1 MTTKDQASFDFFHE
15 LAEDLGRNES
25 RQDAIKRAKEQ
36 GSDELVAMLDLVDEL
51 QTQPPVPAATESLER
66 ARARVLAFTPAPAK
80 VPVTVVV
87 PGLWERI
94 QQGMR
99 ISAAPAWATAAVIA
113 IMALLVT
120 MATTV
125 SVSASAIPGDPLY
138 GVKIVSENI
147 AKMLIFDASERE
159 MYEQTIHA
167 RRMAELKKLVE
178 INREARVNFRG
189 EVLGRKGDRWLIDEY
204 LVDVENGAEL
214 LEGLRSGSTVWVSAL
229 FKDQTFHN
237 VVISDLYTPT
247 PTPTQVPS
255 PTPTQ
260 VPAGY
265 RLQSRDA
272 DTPAPV
278 TPLPT
283 PRRRPTRRP
292 TPKLTK
298 PPPTATRK
306 PKAPAK
312 VNPATTP
319 VPKLVDSSTATVIPV
334 VQEFVHSG
342 KLTRLN
348 SSRLVVAGKSFRRNK
363 STNIAGAKVGNSV
376 DVLYR
381 VNSSGDSVA
390 IQVYVRSATTEPRI
404 VTVQGVVT
412 DRTPAYVVVAGRKFW
427 LTAQT
432 GISGGTLVVGV
443 EAWTRGHVA
452 TDGLLY
458 ADSIIISSPTAVPTS
473 SNPQILTPESSPTL
487 PIDLTPS
494 VTPELSPTVA
504 ASETISPT
512 PEGTPPTETPESD
525 TPTAS
530 PVDTATAT
538 PAPGETPTPGPDE
551 TPTHEPVDTA
561 TPAPDDTATPAS
573 GDTSTPVPVDTA
585 TPLPGDTATPVPTPT
600 TGPDTPAP
608 TSTPVPTNTSA
619 PSTNTPAPPTH
630 TPDSHT
636 NTPPPPT
643 NTPPPPTNTPVP
655 PTNTPK
661 PPTNTP
667 VPPTNTPKPP
677 TNTPVQPTN
686 TPKPPTPKP
695 TNTPK
700 PPPTAT
706 PEGDASLAMSSF
718 G

>member
-1 MTTKDQASFDFFHE
+1 MTTEDPAFFDLFHE
-15 LAEDLGRNES
+15 LAEDLGRNET
-25 RQDAIKRAKEQ
+25 RQDTIKRAQEQ
-36 GSDELVAMLDLVDEL
+36 GDDELVAMLDLVDEL

-66 ARARVLAFTPAPAK
+66 ARARVLAFVTPPPAK

-125 SVSASAIPGDPLY
+125 SVSANAIPGDPLY

-167 RRMAELKKLVE
+167 RRMVELKKLVE

-189 EVLGRKGDRWLIDEY
+189 EVLGRKGDLWLIDEY
-204 LVDVENGAEL
+204 LVEVENGAEL

-229 FKDQTFHN
+229 FKDQTFQN

-247 PTPTQVPS
+247 PTTA

-260 VPAGY
+260 VPAAY

-381 VNSSGDSVA
+381 VSSSGDSVA

-432 GISGGTLVVGV
+432 GISGGALVVGV

-473 SNPQILTPESSPTL
+473 SNPQILTPESNPTL

-512 PEGTPPTETPESD
+512 PEGTPTTETPESD
-525 TPTAS
+525 TPTVS

-538 PAPGETPTPGPDE
+538 PDPGETPTPGPDE

-585 TPLPGDTATPVPTPT
+585 TPLPDDTATPVPTST
-600 TGPDTPAP
+600 IGPDTPAP

-619 PSTNTPAPPTH
+619 PSTNTPAPPT
-630 TPDSHT
+630 
-636 NTPPPPT
+636 NTPVPPT
-643 NTPPPPTNTPVP
+643 NTPNPPTNTPVP

-661 PPTNTP
+661 PP
-667 VPPTNTPKPP
+667 
-677 TNTPVQPTN
+677 
-686 TPKPPTPKP
+686 
-695 TNTPK
+695 
-700 PPPTAT
+700 PTAT
-706 PEGDASLAMSSF
+706 PEGGSSLAMFSSQKAL
-718 G
+718 GWAGKNEVEEIINNERLLVNC